1 MSITIDGAI
10 ASGQVGVKEMR
21 HGVAT
26 AEKALGLVDHALE
39 LSDRMLVDAD
49 RGLAA
54 AERAVVTGRRVA
66 PKVAIGVTVAV
77 VVIVGLVVA
86 RKLRNRTPV
95 GGHNHAH
102 VYAPTAGEPAAEAD
116 STPEATATPAADA

>member
-49 RGLAA
+49 RGL
-54 AERAVVTGRRVA
+54 
-66 PKVAIGVTVAV
+66 
-77 VVIVGLVVA
+77 VVA

-116 STPEATATPAADA
+116 STPAASATPAAEA